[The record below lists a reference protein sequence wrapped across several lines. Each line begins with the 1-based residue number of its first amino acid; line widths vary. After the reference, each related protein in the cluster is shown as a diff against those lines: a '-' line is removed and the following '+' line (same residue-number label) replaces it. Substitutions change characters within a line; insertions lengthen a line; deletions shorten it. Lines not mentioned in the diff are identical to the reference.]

1 MFGPNQ
7 SVMRKF
13 LTLMKTLTAFRSL
26 HVRKHTSPTTLSV
39 AYCNP
44 ALDCC
49 ASFNNTTTSTTN
61 TLHNTIND
69 SDVSGSFFLQH
80 DGEDHSQLL
89 TLITSEIEHIQR
101 QQRKDKPGKQN
112 VVPLYERITYIP
124 PVALVANMHALV
136 PATVPVKNMLHPFNH
151 FFTNL
156 LFAMKHLFRRKS
168 LFSLAILIAAS
179 CIANKVQ
186 AQTDAIYFD
195 YTDNNGFPFF
205 SCSGD
210 YTYAFGNSGNVS
222 VASTTIT
229 SGATINSISLDVEYG
244 KFGSGGTT
252 ITFYLN
258 GNSIGSLSAGSRQSC
273 NSGTISSI
281 DPTYLNPAGPNIISF
296 SATSSNSLLWNAT
309 LNVNYSVCTPPSP
322 PSIPGP
328 EDFCLNATSSAL
340 TATGDNLL
348 WYTAPDDPTGSPDA
362 PVPSTNATGTTTYY
376 VTQTVGCESDKA
388 EIDVTV
394 NPLPTSS
401 VAGFTNISCFGAS
414 DGSITVQGNDGSG
427 SYEYSIDDGATW
439 TASFTSDSYQ
449 FMGLSAQAYKIRVKD
464 SNQCISKPVL

>member
-1 MFGPNQ
+1 
-7 SVMRKF
+7 MRKF
-13 LTLMKTLTAFRSL
+13 LTLMKTLTAFRNL
-26 HVRKHTSPTTLSV
+26 RVRNTHQPTTLSV

-49 ASFNNTTTSTTN
+49 ASFNNTTTTG
-61 TLHNTIND
+61 TLHNTQHDADN
-69 SDVSGSFFLQH
+69 SDASFFLQH

-101 QQRKDKPGKQN
+101 QQRKDDHDAQN
-112 VVPLYERITYIP
+112 IVPLHERITYTP
-124 PVALVANMHALV
+124 HAALVVDMHVLG
-136 PATVPVKNMLHPFNH
+136 PATVPVHNMLHPFH
-151 FFTNL
+151 YFFTNL
-156 LFAMKHLFRRKS
+156 LFGMKHLFRRKS

-179 CIANKVQ
+179 CIANKVH
-186 AQTDAIYFD
+186 AQTDAISFD
-195 YTDNNGFPFF
+195 YADNNGFPFF

-210 YTYAFGNSGNVS
+210 YTYAFGNSGSVS

-281 DPTYLNPAGPNIISF
+281 DPTYLNPGGPNIISF

-328 EDFCLNATSSAL
+328 EDLCLDATASAL

-362 PVPSTNATGTTTYY
+362 PVPSTDNTGTTAFY
-376 VTQTVGCESDKA
+376 VTQTIGCESAKA

-394 NPLPTSS
+394 NSLPASS
-401 VAGFTNISCFGAS
+401 VAGFSNISCFGAS
-414 DGSITVQGNDGSG
+414 DGSITVQGNGGSG
-427 SYEYSIDDGATW
+427 LYEYSIDDGHTW
-439 TASFTSDSYQ
+439 TPAFTSDSYP
-449 FMGLSAQAYKIRVKD
+449 FTGLSADTYKIKVKD
-464 SNQCISKPVL
+464 SNGCISKEIQ